1 MTRRRY
7 IQRGLDLVEVPLN
20 YVPEPVNSDAVLWND
35 RSYQDANDPRFSSRS
50 THREY
55 MRANGLTTF
64 DDFKDSF
71 RQAREKRLAFYR
83 GEDASRKTDIARA
96 VEAGHARDR

>member
-1 MTRRRY
+1 MRRRY
-7 IQRGLDLVEVPLN
+7 IQRGLELVEVSLD

-55 MRANGLTTF
+55 MRANGLASF
-64 DDFKDSF
+64 DDYKEQFKRD
-71 RQAREKRLAFYR
+71 REKRLAFYR
-83 GEDASRKTDIARA
+83 GEDASRKGDIAQAIEVNR
-96 VEAGHARDR
+96 GRT